1 MLPLHAAG
9 RTEGFAL
16 GEPPAPY
23 GSKQESSSGNS
34 RSKSLTVYFCCGG
47 TVWRR
52 FIGLP
57 LSQPKVDPRR
67 RTECLGLRHYIPMT
81 ANSVSRIVMYVSE
94 VNDAY
99 RRENAILRTLLLEQ
113 GLSQRK
119 LASELR
125 KRQRTLQAKE
135 SSEQTL
141 KRVVSEALDFLAKQD
156 AAVLALLEDRI
167 EDDHSKMH

>member
-1 MLPLHAAG
+1 
-9 RTEGFAL
+9 
-16 GEPPAPY
+16 
-23 GSKQESSSGNS
+23 
-34 RSKSLTVYFCCGG
+34 
-47 TVWRR
+47 
-52 FIGLP
+52 
-57 LSQPKVDPRR
+57 
-67 RTECLGLRHYIPMT
+67 
-81 ANSVSRIVMYVSE
+81 MYVSE